1 MIAKASVSQRLSV
14 EEFRLLYGWAWAA
27 ISWKRGHRENA
38 RSKCKFA
45 FDRYVHSCFFVSS
58 VVEFYQC
65 SHEQYGTE
73 AQTWLAD
80 KTRKRDLIF

>member
-27 ISWKRGHRENA
+27 ISWKRGRRENA
-38 RSKCKFA
+38 RSKCNLPLTDTSIA
-45 FDRYVHSCFFVSS
+45 FFFVSS

-65 SHEQYGTE
+65 SHVQYGTE